1 MFHSKYSYEYLS
13 MFRVQIPVDACPL
26 FGLKRRSFLFVID
39 IQNAVSI
46 TAFFTCTP
54 TDSIPVAD
62 AIGAKRNNRYYAR
75 VARYEPFGCARR
87 KQRKLLTVTP

>member
-1 MFHSKYSYEYLS
+1 MHPW
-13 MFRVQIPVDACPL
+13 RNWIAHQIPILTVGGSNP
-26 FGLKRRSFLFVID
+26 FGCT
-39 IQNAVSI
+39 IQNAVML

-75 VARYEPFGCARR
+75 VARYEPFGCTNY
-87 KQRKLLTVTP
+87 LTVCKIFTDCLLYLAIVLRDL

>member
-1 MFHSKYSYEYLS
+1 MHPW
-13 MFRVQIPVDACPL
+13 RNWIAHQIPILTVGGSNP
-26 FGLKRRSFLFVID
+26 FGCT
-39 IQNAVSI
+39 IQNAVML

-75 VARYEPFGCARR
+75 VARYEPFGCTRR